1 MTLQLELGA
10 ETEPGSLE
18 RMLNNPQATDAEII
32 QTLVKEYFEKAYQIA
47 LQSKSNPQLARQ
59 AGCLALAQVVHQRQS
74 YWGEPALDDWI
85 HELVQHFVTIQRKSS
100 RGLPV
105 EAEIGNAEG
114 VSPKTAVEQALA
126 ELRRRACRAGQVRK
140 SLLSLLGLTVV
151 VLLLWLAGINQ
162 LISIP
167 NPFNRVRFTYPT
179 LPCLAIPS
187 IPSRKKPGSELR
199 TSAQSWTLL
208 PQQPS
213 SLVKP
218 YGCHLSSQACG
229 KLFSPG
235 GQPPRQHR

>member
-1 MTLQLELGA
+1 MRKSSRRWSKNISRRLTKS
-10 ETEPGSLE
+10 PSSP
-18 RMLNNPQATDAEII
+18 NPIH
-32 QTLVKEYFEKAYQIA
+32 
-47 LQSKSNPQLARQ
+47 SWHARQ
-59 AGCLALAQVVHQRQS
+59 AAWRSPRSSTTAELL
-74 YWGEPALDDWI
+74 GEPALDDWI